1 MISYKIVGGQTK
13 LRKVEYIL
21 HYFLQFNAFM
31 SIIHEMISKVE
42 SEHKAKLEQLDSLQQ
57 EQRYSFSKQFY

>member
-1 MISYKIVGGQTK
+1 
-13 LRKVEYIL
+13 
-21 HYFLQFNAFM
+21 M

-57 EQRYSFSKQFY
+57 EQRYLFAKERECSSVT